1 MITNEE
7 KFAALQEL
15 TLMDDFFMRLFF
27 QDNIPCTERMLRVIL
42 NKPDLRVES
51 VKVQYVI
58 TAGEDSRSVRLD
70 IWAREKNGTQID
82 AEVQNASSGASPQR
96 ARYNSA
102 MLDINILKP
111 REHYSVLKRRES
123 IVIFITE
130 KDVLGEG
137 EPIYIIDRVIKKSGK
152 PFNDGSHIVYVNAS
166 CQDISTELGR
176 LMHDFHCVRSEDMI
190 DPVFAE
196 KAGEMKGAGKMG
208 VLDDWERE
216 VEARAEA
223 RGEARGVAR
232 GKAIG
237 EATGDA
243 RGKAIGEAIKSESIA
258 QNLIRLG
265 TMALEEIAKACGL
278 TLQRVQELAAVK

>member
-51 VKVQYVI
+51 VKVQYII

-82 AEVQNASSGASPQR
+82 AEVQNDSSGASPQR

-196 KAGEMKGAGKMG
+196 KAGEMKGVDKMG

-216 VEARAEA
+216 VEARGMAIGEA
-223 RGEARGVAR
+223 KGEAIGEARG
-232 GKAIG
+232 KYMQ
-237 EATGDA
+237 
-243 RGKAIGEAIKSESIA
+243 SESIA

-265 TMALEEIAKACGL
+265 TIALDEIAKACGL
-278 TLQRVQELAAVK
+278 TLQHVQELAEGK